1 MLLRRMRYCLL
12 YTSDLKVIKYVE
24 DKIERKEIDVKDALR
39 KIDEL
44 EERLTYIDKQFKDCA
59 WRLRELTKE

>member
-1 MLLRRMRYCLL
+1 MEE
-12 YTSDLKVIKYVE
+12 KN
-24 DKIERKEIDVKDALR
+24 ERKENDGKDGLR